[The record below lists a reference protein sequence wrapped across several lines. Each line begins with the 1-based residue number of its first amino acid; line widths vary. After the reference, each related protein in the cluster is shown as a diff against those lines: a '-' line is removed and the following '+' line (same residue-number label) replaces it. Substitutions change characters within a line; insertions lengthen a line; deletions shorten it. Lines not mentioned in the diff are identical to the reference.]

1 MSSAQQHSPEP
12 RWLSAAQL
20 RAWRELTIMMG
31 QLPAVLEA
39 QLKRD
44 AGLSYLE
51 YYVLASLSDQPG
63 HSMRL
68 SELAGRS
75 NSELSRLS
83 HLISRL
89 ERRGFV
95 RRVTDP
101 SDGRYTMAVMTGE
114 GLAQIVAAAPAH
126 VAEVR
131 KLVFDVLDDADVDA
145 LRSIAEKVNARLDG
159 LWCH

>member
-1 MSSAQQHSPEP
+1 
-12 RWLSAAQL
+12 
-20 RAWRELTIMMG
+20 
-31 QLPAVLEA
+31 
-39 QLKRD
+39 
-44 AGLSYLE
+44 
-51 YYVLASLSDQPG
+51 
-63 HSMRL
+63 
-68 SELAGRS
+68 
-75 NSELSRLS
+75 
-83 HLISRL
+83 
-89 ERRGFV
+89 
-95 RRVTDP
+95 VTDP